1 MATNTYEVI
10 DMVTKESQRVL
21 HNNLGFTRG
30 VNRQYDSSF
39 AQDGAKIG
47 SSLRL
52 RLPIRPYV
60 SNTANLVAQNYT
72 ESNVT
77 LTVSNRAQVGF
88 EMTSA
93 ELTMDIDQFQRW
105 SKQKLEPAMA
115 RLATEIDLNGLA
127 LAKQVYNS
135 VGTPGTTPVANAN
148 QNDFITSR
156 SVMNRFLAPQDGQR
170 TMCIDSTAAE
180 GILRYSQALFNP
192 TTQIGMQYKKGQ
204 MSGAPVYSFN
214 WTEDENIATFT
225 TGTRAN
231 GTVDGA
237 NQTGST
243 INLANVDANTTFV
256 VGDSF
261 TMANVYS
268 VNPEN
273 QQSTGQLQQF
283 TVTANNAA
291 NAGGIVA
298 NLAITPSIVAAG
310 ANVGNGT
317 VDALAANDAA
327 LTHIGNAST
336 LTKLNVG
343 FHRDAFV
350 LGTADLV
357 KPINSGLYNFSEMDG
372 IRMRVWMD
380 SDIRTDSHV
389 MRFDILYGWALV
401 RPELACKVF
410 G

>member
-10 DMVTKESQRVL
+10 DMVTKEAQRVL

-30 VNRQYDSSF
+30 VNRQYDDSF
-39 AQDGAKIG
+39 GVSGAKIG
-47 SSLRL
+47 ETLRL
-52 RLPIRPYV
+52 RMPIRPYV

-88 EMTSA
+88 EMLSN
-93 ELTMDIDQFQRW
+93 EVTMSTDAFNNF
-105 SKQKLEPAMA
+105 SKEKLEPAMA
-115 RLATEIDLNGLA
+115 RMATEIDMQGLI

-148 QNDFITSR
+148 QNDFITAR

-170 TMCIDSTAAE
+170 TMCINSTAAE
-180 GILRYSQALFNP
+180 SILRYSQALFNP
-192 TTQIGMQYKKGQ
+192 TEQIGTQYKKGQ

-214 WTEDENIATFT
+214 WTEDENINTFT

-231 GTVDGA
+231 GTISGA
-237 NQTGST
+237 NQTGS
-243 INLANVDANTTFV
+243 NLAITGAGNAKTFV

-261 TMANVYS
+261 TIANVFS

-273 QQSTGQLQQF
+273 QQSTGKLQQF
-283 TVTANNAA
+283 TVTANATMNANGA
-291 NAGGIVA
+291 NT
-298 NLAITPSIVAAG
+298 LSITPAIVVAG

-317 VDALAANDAA
+317 VNALPANGAA

-336 LTKLNVG
+336 LATVNIG
-343 FHRDAFV
+343 YHRDAFV
-350 LGTADLV
+350 LGTAPLAM
-357 KPINSGLYNFSEMDG
+357 PLNSGMARMSEMDG
-372 IRMRVWMD
+372 ISMRVWMD
-380 SDIRTDSHV
+380 SDIRTDSHI
-389 MRFDILYGWALV
+389 MRFDILYGWKLV

>member
-1 MATNTYEVI
+1 MATNTFEVI
-10 DMVTKESQRVL
+10 DMVKKESQRVL

-39 AQDGAKIG
+39 ANKGAKIG
-47 SSLRL
+47 ETLRIE
-52 RLPIRPYV
+52 LPVKPYI

-77 LTVSNRAQVGF
+77 LTVSNRAQAAIEF
-88 EMTSA
+88 TSQDV
-93 ELTMDIDQFQRW
+93 TMSSERFQEW
-105 SKQKLEPAMA
+105 SKNKLEPFMA
-115 RLATEIDLNGLA
+115 RMATEIDMNGLK
-127 LAKQVYNS
+127 LAKNVYNS
-135 VGTPGTTPVANAN
+135 VGTPGTTPVVNAN
-148 QNDFITSR
+148 QNDFISAR
-156 SVMNRFLAPQDGQR
+156 SVMNRFLAPQMDR

-180 GILRYSQALFNP
+180 GILRYNQALFNP
-192 TTQIGMQYKKGQ
+192 SGQIGAMYKKGQ

-214 WTEDENIATFT
+214 WTEDENVAAFT

-231 GTVDGA
+231 GTVSGA
-237 NQTGST
+237 NQTGANLT
-243 INLANVDANTTFV
+243 ITGAGNAATFV

-261 TMANVYS
+261 TIANVYS

-273 QQSTGQLQQF
+273 QQSTGHLQQF
-283 TVTANNAA
+283 TVTANATMDA
-291 NAGGIVA
+291 NGA
-298 NLAITPSIVAAG
+298 NTLAITPSIVVAG
-310 ANVGNGT
+310 ANVGDGT
-317 VDALAANDAA
+317 VNALPANGAN

-336 LTKLNVG
+336 LARTNIAYQ
-343 FHRDAFV
+343 RDAFV

-357 KPINSGLYNFSEMDG
+357 TPINSGMCRYSEMDG
-372 IRMRVWMD
+372 IQMRIWAD
-380 SDIRTDSHV
+380 SDIRTDSHI